1 MQSEIKLDGSLETIV
16 WTRVRHQWTWKLETF
31 VCNHKEEDETYP
43 LTTIEIAKA
52 QMKDKE
58 LKIYYTQNA
67 KTPEKDM
74 HFQLVED
81 AKVL

>member
-1 MQSEIKLDGSLETIV
+1 
-16 WTRVRHQWTWKLETF
+16 
-31 VCNHKEEDETYP
+31 
-43 LTTIEIAKA
+43 
-52 QMKDKE
+52 MKDKE